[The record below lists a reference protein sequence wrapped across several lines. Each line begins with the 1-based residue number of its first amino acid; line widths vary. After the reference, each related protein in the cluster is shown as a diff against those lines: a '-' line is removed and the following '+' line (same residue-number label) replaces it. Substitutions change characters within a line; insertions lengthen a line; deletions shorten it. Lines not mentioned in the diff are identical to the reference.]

1 MDAATQMVIDGQRAF
16 AMVGAIMWTML
27 RTGALLTAMPL
38 IGTRAVP
45 GGCGS
50 C

>member
-27 RTGALLTAMPL
+27 R
-38 IGTRAVP
+38 
-45 GGCGS
+45 
-50 C
+50 